1 MEVNESQLLRAGH
14 ERIGVFAETLCMKGL
29 LLNNA
34 GRREEADEMVKK
46 GLMKDLSSAVCWHVF
61 GLIQRA
67 NRKYEE
73 AVKAYRNALKW
84 DKTNLQIYRDLSMA
98 QLHLREIE
106 GFTVSGV
113 GVLPWHREMVCC
125 HGTAAFEEDWVW

>member
-1 MEVNESQLLRAGH
+1 
-14 ERIGVFAETLCMKGL
+14 MKGL
-29 LLNNA
+29 LLNNS
-34 GRREEADEMVKK
+34 GRKEEADEYVKK

-61 GLIQRA
+61 GMLQRS

-98 QLHLREIE
+98 QLQLREID
-106 GFTVSGV
+106 GFTVSGWFR
-113 GVLPWHREMVCC
+113 GTSGYLP
-125 HGTAAFEEDWVW
+125 

>member
-1 MEVNESQLLRAGH
+1 
-14 ERIGVFAETLCMKGL
+14 MKGL
-29 LLNNA
+29 LLNSS
-34 GRREEADEMVKK
+34 GRKEEADEFVKK

-61 GLIQRA
+61 GMVQKA

-98 QLHLREIE
+98 QLQLREMD
-106 GFTVSGV
+106 GFTVSRV
-113 GVLPWHREMVCC
+113 Y
-125 HGTAAFEEDWVW
+125 GT